1 MIRPAL
7 PADARAIAEVQV
19 QSWRSAYR
27 ELLPQGFLDALSV
40 EKRQAM
46 WAQSLAKGAP
56 SLLVAE
62 VDDRIVGFSAFG
74 TCRDSG
80 AASTDHEL
88 WAIYLASSH
97 WSTGAGRRL
106 WLTSRAAMAARGAA
120 RITLWVLAG
129 NQRAIRFYC
138 AAGFR
143 PEAASTRTLAVGGVQ
158 VQEIRY
164 VLRDP
169 GGPASTLAAGT

>member
-1 MIRPAL
+1 
-7 PADARAIAEVQV
+7 
-19 QSWRSAYR
+19 
-27 ELLPQGFLDALSV
+27 
-40 EKRQAM
+40 
-46 WAQSLAKGAP
+46 
-56 SLLVAE
+56 
-62 VDDRIVGFSAFG
+62 
-74 TCRDSG
+74 
-80 AASTDHEL
+80 
-88 WAIYLASSH
+88 
-97 WSTGAGRRL
+97 
-106 WLTSRAAMAARGAA
+106 MAARGAA